1 MIISINDS
9 TWTGSEAFLSAA
21 GEARYESRSWRS
33 VSREAGV
40 GMLFCG
46 KRRPVLGISSEM
58 QHDNKRNQIIGYSS
72 STSDE
77 FNNIPVDTSAYK
89 TFKSVFRQSS
99 L

>member
-1 MIISINDS
+1 MHTSYQQPVIMLDIFHSFFFPTLNLNHINLVAEAKMIISINDS

-58 QHDNKRNQIIGYSS
+58 QHDNKR
-72 STSDE
+72 
-77 FNNIPVDTSAYK
+77 
-89 TFKSVFRQSS
+89 
-99 L
+99 